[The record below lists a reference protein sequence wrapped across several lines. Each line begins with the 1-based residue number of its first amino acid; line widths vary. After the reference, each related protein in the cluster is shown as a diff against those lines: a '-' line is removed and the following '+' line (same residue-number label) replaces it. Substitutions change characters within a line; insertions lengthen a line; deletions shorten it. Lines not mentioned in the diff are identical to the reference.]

1 MVIAV
6 VPEAVIAVLVLVP
19 VVQVVERVKD
29 RAVPVVA
36 SAVLVVKVVV
46 AVEMVAVGADQVAV
60 PKIVVLT
67 AADRMADSLRTPI
80 ACWNTRW
87 NSTRIKTASSARM
100 NCKSSSMTS

>member
-6 VPEAVIAVLVLVP
+6 VPEAVIAVLVLVR
-19 VVQVVERVKD
+19 VVRVVERVKD
-29 RAVPVVA
+29 RAVPVAV
-36 SAVLVVKVVV
+36 SAVPVVKVVK
-46 AVEMVAVGADQVAV
+46 VEMVAVEVDQVAV

-67 AADRMADSLRTPI
+67 AADRVADSLRTPI